1 MSWQARSSLL
11 PVQLPSAERR
21 REAVL
26 QAVGFAPALLIHA
39 LECQTRRKPF
49 GVAIPFHQ
57 PPPHRFLYLAQ
68 PVVMPK
74 KASFPAFYSPAFLE
88 AATACSGKSPEAG
101 DSTEVLPS
109 KSILPSQ
116 RLTVNLS
123 PMKCDAQELSLYWD
137 GKGIWGYFHFGDEIP
152 ANLQELQALHGGCTT
167 R

>member
-1 MSWQARSSLL
+1 
-11 PVQLPSAERR
+11 
-21 REAVL
+21 
-26 QAVGFAPALLIHA
+26 
-39 LECQTRRKPF
+39 
-49 GVAIPFHQ
+49 
-57 PPPHRFLYLAQ
+57 
-68 PVVMPK
+68 MPK

-137 GKGIWGYFHFGDEIP
+137 GKGIFILGMKYQLISKNYKRFTVGAQLVNSAGDGIC
-152 ANLQELQALHGGCTT
+152 LHCTGDKT
-167 R
+167 L